1 MQKNRS
7 FDNLT
12 NFYRDYK
19 NQANT
24 GVARSSRERIP
35 MSSSKETSKTW
46 VEANVQTGSKKELKL
61 PGAQARKSPQLQFK
75 SRASQDYNLKKQ
87 EANNNNNSKMES
99 ILRSGIDSL
108 KNVAEYSTQEVG
120 YGGPSTIG

>member
-24 GVARSSRERIP
+24 GVTRSSKERNP
-35 MSSSKETSKTW
+35 MPSSRETSKTW
-46 VEANVQTGSKKELKL
+46 ADANVKTASKKELKL
-61 PGAQARKSPQLQFK
+61 SGAQARKSPQLQFK
-75 SRASQDYNLKKQ
+75 SR
-87 EANNNNNSKMES
+87 
-99 ILRSGIDSL
+99 
-108 KNVAEYSTQEVG
+108 
-120 YGGPSTIG
+120 PS